1 MRAISVE
8 LAGGLPET
16 STARISRWALT
27 AAEREYLAAGGDLY
41 ICLFYFGPQG
51 PLLPI
56 LPIAA
61 DPEAYLKLFGARNSD
76 ERSSVRSSEQSS
88 HPSGPGSTTPTTPGH
103 VRAKGLD
110 DHP

>member
-41 ICLFYFGPQG
+41 ICLFYFAAQG
-51 PLLPI
+51 PLLPT

-61 DPEAYLKLFGARNSD
+61 DPESYLKLLAARHLD

-88 HPSGPGSTTPTTPGH
+88 HPPGPGSPTPTAPGH
-103 VRAKGLD
+103 V
-110 DHP
+110 